1 MSNIYETIYVNEYG
15 QLYQV
20 DIPSLTDIPEF
31 GQDNDGNLIYRY
43 NVEQTVNTFII
54 SNNGILQSNL
64 DLLSIDNNGRL
75 SAEEVW
81 TLINDTQDQIL
92 QKNINLLRSHNKK
105 VQMKVTLYD
114 ENYDDVEDLTGK
126 IKSCEFDK
134 TLSSDIRDT
143 CTLTLSLAAKE
154 QIDLD
159 FEKTWNKR
167 MVDVFCGLFYVP
179 DNQYIWYKMGR
190 LLMSGGSTR
199 YNATTQEV
207 KLNLVDLLA
216 SLTQERG
223 SQIGTSMLFLAGSN
237 VRNALISIIS
247 TYSQFKRYNI
257 CEFED
262 TIPYDLDV
270 DIGSYPIDAINTILD
285 LFPTYEKF
293 YDSNGVFTVQKIP
306 TKINDPIEIDS
317 YIIDDMLISES
328 RSVDFSEVKNTTE
341 IWGRELSGDY
351 VAKSCTTSGNT
362 YNVVIDETFTELV
375 DGETYT
381 IVPLT
386 NSVAGQK
393 MKIQN
398 TQAYSIYTASGAGEY
413 TPIVAGTMIAN
424 IPYVIRY
431 FEERFIL
438 QGELKVRCIVQE
450 ITAMPSPTTQ
460 AAYKESNACD
470 DVQWIV
476 NPDSPFACW
485 LDPTTGNIEGEI
497 KQVLQGG
504 EYEGIYTTEL
514 AFERAKYENWLKCRL
529 QDTIEIE
536 TILIP
541 WMELNQKIRFT
552 APVSGELETWI
563 VQSISYNIKEWTM
576 TIKASRFY
584 PYYPW

>member
-105 VQMKVTLYD
+105 LQMKVTLYD

-179 DNQYIWYKMGR
+179 DNQYIWYKIGR

-247 TYSQFKRYNI
+247 TYSQFKRYSI

-328 RSVDFSEVKNTTE
+328 RSVDFLEVKNTTE
-341 IWGRELSGDY
+341 ICGRELSGDY
-351 VAKSCTTSGNT
+351 VAKSCTSSGDI

-386 NSVAGQK
+386 NSVTGQK

-398 TQAYSIYTASGAGEY
+398 TQAYSIYIASGTGVY